1 MGVKKSLRNLENR
14 FSVSDVCEA
23 LDTFYGLIQPAARR
37 LKCSR
42 MSLYNYIE
50 KHPELKKNVQQG
62 REKLL
67 DRAESILIQ
76 ILDGSLDAS
85 TGEKLEAAKYI
96 MSTIG
101 KTRGYTTKTESEV
114 TGKNGTPL
122 APIVVNIPSEITDEK
137 NDGKRPGN

>member
-50 KHPELKKNVQQG
+50 KHPELKKTFS
-62 REKLL
+62 R
-67 DRAESILIQ
+67 
-76 ILDGSLDAS
+76 
-85 TGEKLEAAKYI
+85 
-96 MSTIG
+96 
-101 KTRGYTTKTESEV
+101 
-114 TGKNGTPL
+114 
-122 APIVVNIPSEITDEK
+122 
-137 NDGKRPGN
+137 DGKSFLTGRKAF